1 MPSYVDEICVGGG
14 VQTNGHDDRTEIL
27 QTHQTMIQRSQRNVL
42 DLSACFQAGKN
53 QQHRST
59 TINIAMFGRRT
70 LIFYAWL
77 VLLCPAFNFALE
89 ATWTPNEA
97 DSVDQGGDGG
107 PLPVS
112 LAQRKQ
118 LLELEAAI
126 VQSQDPQATLSH
138 VAQQNGMTPQ
148 DLAGMLN
155 RNRKDLEESGQLQQM
170 QTEVDAAI
178 MQGQGAGGGRPM
190 SATLPRRILGL
201 VVSIL
206 VGMMKT
212 AAVQISSKP
221 KQSTILASV
230 LFATFLV
237 SYNAPR
243 NGIAVFPPFSSGH
256 TTILQP
262 PNEYLQDYFVN
273 KWTSVNGWE
282 NSPPAQ
288 SQVASKKKG
297 SKSKKQSLFGVGMTS
312 SLEIDTASAEED
324 VKVESTREEDGFS
337 LVATAYKLIPTTSDS
352 DDEDDLEQEY
362 MQESVKSIF
371 LERKFS
377 EFIPVSSQPLKF
389 RSFLVATEGSDGD
402 DDVVEGALMVMKML
416 GDFGRYGVEPMCFSY
431 ELEEDEDDP
440 MTHCVA
446 YHTLKGG
453 HFDGEIKFSVEQTEE
468 GIVVSVTLAIPQGGR
483 APPERL
489 AKTMV
494 SSLTESIVDSSRIHM
509 KQTLSR
515 RNQSQQYRAR
525 ASGSASL
532 KRHLRYEQ
540 EKNQEEMAKD
550 RKRKWKRNNPD
561 AGRYRPTG
569 HRPPSGSGPAYGF

>member
-1 MPSYVDEICVGGG
+1 
-14 VQTNGHDDRTEIL
+14 
-27 QTHQTMIQRSQRNVL
+27 MI
-42 DLSACFQAGKN
+42 
-53 QQHRST
+53 
-59 TINIAMFGRRT
+59 GRRT

-77 VLLCPAFNFALE
+77 VLLCPAFALE

-118 LLELEAAI
+118 LLELESAI

-138 VAQQNGMTPQ
+138 VAQQNGMSPQ

-155 RNRKDLEESGQLQQM
+155 RNRKELEETGQLEQM
-170 QTEVDAAI
+170 QTELDAAI
-178 MQGQGAGGGRPM
+178 MQGQGAGGGRSM
-190 SATLPRRILGL
+190 SATLPRRIIGL
-201 VVSIL
+201 VSSIL
-206 VGMMKT
+206 VAIMKT
-212 AAVQISSKP
+212 AAVQISKKP
-221 KQSTILASV
+221 KQSTILACL
-230 LFATFLV
+230 LFATVLV

-243 NGIAVFPPFSSGH
+243 NGIVVFPPFSSGH
-256 TTILQP
+256 TTIVQP
-262 PNEYLQDYFVN
+262 PNDYLQNYFVS
-273 KWTSVNGWE
+273 KWTSANGWD
-282 NSPPAQ
+282 NSLPAQ
-288 SQVASKKKG
+288 SKVAAKKKG
-297 SKSKKQSLFGVGMTS
+297 SKSKKQPLFGVGMTS
-312 SLEIDTASAEED
+312 SLEIDTANAEED
-324 VKVESTREEDGFS
+324 VTVESTRNEDGYS
-337 LVATAYKLIPTTSDS
+337 LVASAYKLIPTSDS
-352 DDEDDLEQEY
+352 DDEDNLEQEY
-362 MQESVKSIF
+362 MEESVKSIF

-377 EFIPVSSQPLKF
+377 EFIPGSSQSLKF
-389 RSFLVATEGSDGD
+389 RSFLVAAEGSDEE

-416 GDFGRYGVEPMCFSY
+416 GDFGRYGIEPMCFSY
-431 ELEEDEDDP
+431 ELEEEEEDDP

-453 HFDGEIKFSVEQTEE
+453 HFDGEVKFALEQTEE

-489 AKTMV
+489 AKAMV
-494 SSLTESIVDSSRIHM
+494 SSMTESIVESSRIRT

-515 RNQSQQYRAR
+515 RSQSQLYRAR
-525 ASGSASL
+525 ASGSATL

-540 EKNQEEMAKD
+540 EKSQEEMAKD

-569 HRPPSGSGPAYGF
+569 CRGPSGSGPVHGF